1 MKCAAPNTFFWT
13 GVFANSVLD
22 LLIFA
27 NCHARLASAR
37 KPKSSYSVDLRKT
50 LRKTCVFSGYLRK
63 TLRKTCVFFGFLW
76 KTSYSRKTINYSFF
90 FSLLLRVFHKNA
102 FKTASSLCVFR
113 KNTDK
118 ISVFLR
124 CEDFSMGA
132 KLTNHLQT
140 LTQMHKTGELDDDEY
155 RAAKRCAL
163 GLV

>member
-1 MKCAAPNTFFWT
+1 MRFQWL
-13 GVFANSVLD
+13 FAEDAKEDVRFLW
-22 LLIFA
+22 
-27 NCHARLASAR
+27 
-37 KPKSSYSVDLRKT
+37 
-50 LRKTCVFSGYLRK
+50 
-63 TLRKTCVFFGFLW
+63 FFGEDVVFEKNNQLQ
-76 KTSYSRKTINYSFF
+76 IF
-90 FSLLLRVFHKNA
+90 FSLLLRVFRKNA

-163 GLV
+163 GLVWPP